1 MHTHTHPGKCSLIS
15 LLSGRI
21 RWKQISSAPVTSSG
35 TGIPPHGRYHLV
47 SSTSTSTLGKKN
59 THFFFFP
66 IFLDSY
72 SFSLSPSPSLCYLF
86 FSIREDK
93 FKRSKLEN
101 QMRALGSLR
110 DLQSCR
116 PASRSLIHHV
126 PQVVNSSSICKCFQ
140 ILANLYAPRFIMEN
154 QL

>member
-1 MHTHTHPGKCSLIS
+1 M
-15 LLSGRI
+15 LSGRI

-35 TGIPPHGRYHLV
+35 TGLLLHGRYQLI
-47 SSTSTSTLGKKN
+47 SSTSTYTPPQIVFKKA
-59 THFFFFP
+59 HFFPFV
-66 IFLDSY
+66 S
-72 SFSLSPSPSLCYLF
+72 SLSLSVSLSLSLSVSHLLF
-86 FSIREDK
+86 FSIRGDK

-101 QMRALGSLR
+101 QMRALGSRR

-116 PASRSLIHHV
+116 PASQSLIHHV